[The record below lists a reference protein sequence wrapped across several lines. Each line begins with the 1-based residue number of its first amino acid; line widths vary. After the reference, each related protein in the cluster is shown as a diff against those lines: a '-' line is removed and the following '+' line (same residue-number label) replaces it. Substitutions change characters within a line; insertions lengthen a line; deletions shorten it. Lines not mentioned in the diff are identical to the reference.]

1 MPSPQLAR
9 LRRVVTLFAVSLALA
24 PTTADAQKK
33 FEGTIVSACEG
44 TIGCPNKVNLRNPFD
59 TLQFQA
65 LLNVP
70 TPLRPGEDKFK
81 IVLRN
86 LNGEQLS
93 EKLDPGQIVRE
104 GNAFVYR
111 NDAARETGGISRVT
125 LRRKKAHEWRITVIA
140 HGVMPAATLANMTIY
155 LVIGNDSFLT
165 KNVWSAREFGWL
177 LHLPATAPT
186 PEPTGTPVVTPSP
199 APTPALTSTPAP
211 SGTVIPP
218 PTPTGGPTI
227 TPSTPTPVPT
237 QSPAPTPTSDPYG
250 SVFEAFVAA
259 PSSLLK

>member
-1 MPSPQLAR
+1 MPSAHFAK
-9 LRRVVTLFAVSLALA
+9 LRRAVALFALSLALA
-24 PTTADAQKK
+24 PTTAGAEKN

-70 TPLRPGEDKFK
+70 TPLRPGDDKFK

-86 LNGEQLS
+86 LNGKQLS

-111 NDAARETGGISRVT
+111 NDAARDTGGISRVT

-140 HGVMPAATLANMTIY
+140 HGIMPGATLANMTIY
-155 LVIGNDSFLT
+155 LVIGNDTFVT

-186 PEPTGTPVVTPSP
+186 PGPTGSPVVTATP
-199 APTPALTSTPAP
+199 APTPTAAPTPAPTGTVIATPTPTLTPRPTSTPA
-211 SGTVIPP
+211 
-218 PTPTGGPTI
+218 
-227 TPSTPTPVPT
+227 PT

-259 PSSLLK
+259 PSSLLN